1 MRQSIR
7 LCLLVFVLA
16 LLIRAGGM
24 PDSSIRSFPPG
35 IWFDEA
41 LKGVDAWNSLHGG
54 GLKLVYPDVFP
65 REPLLVWIQS
75 FVLYFAGPSILAM
88 RVVMTIIGS
97 LTCAAFFLMVNS
109 LNRGRSPAFA
119 LAAAF
124 VLATL
129 HWHAWFSRLVFRT
142 NLVPLAACLL
152 VLAMAAAA
160 RRRATPRER
169 ILAWLGA
176 GAVAGVGFYAYTSWH
191 FFLPVILV
199 WFWAVTGEFAGKKTG
214 TVLSP
219 KSSVLSSQSSLLNP
233 QSPIRNPQSPIP
245 NPQSPIPNPQSPI
258 PNPPSSVLSPQSLL
272 FTCFVSGAALVV
284 IPLILHYVLTPADLI
299 SRPQAVSPFRD
310 GIVPGLLLIVRNLR
324 DVLLMFAVRGDH
336 VPLHNIPWTPVFDPV
351 WAVLFTAGIVRAVWD
366 VWRRSEG
373 WRFSTA
379 WLAWL
384 VCMSCPSV
392 VTQTDSA
399 NTLRNLGATPAVAYF
414 VALGWWWAGEMVRQS
429 ASRPVGQSASLP
441 VCQSASLPVCQS
453 ASLPVGGST
462 SPHSALSTQH
472 SALSTQHS
480 TLSTQ
485 HSALSTQHSAL
496 STQHSALSTQHS
508 ALNWRK
514 AAEALLL
521 AALVW
526 GAGFQVFKLWV
537 RHPHT
542 AATIEKFCNTNVW
555 LARFCQPDFS
565 GSPLFVPVD
574 FTASGK
580 DISARNYAFQFLTI
594 QRRDIRPF
602 DPVQALSRSA
612 EEKPKDHRLL
622 CAVFLPYSQVL
633 QRLFP
638 GGYAER
644 ELVLGRERDTG
655 RELALVLMPGPDG
668 RMQRALSLAPD
679 GTMEEAPPMRQGQP
693 FAWIF
698 RIPASA
704 LLTPEQ
710 AREAARS
717 FSPTAETQSR
727 RE

>member
-75 FVLYFAGPSILAM
+75 LVLWIAGPRILAM

-97 LTCAAFFLMVNS
+97 LTCVAFFLMVNS
-109 LNRGRSPAFA
+109 LNRSRSPGFA

-160 RRRATPRER
+160 RRRGSRRGR

-176 GAVAGVGFYAYTSWH
+176 GAVAGAGFYTYLSWY

-199 WFWAVTGEFAGKKTG
+199 WFWALEAV
-214 TVLSP
+214 
-219 KSSVLSSQSSLLNP
+219 SQSAGRPVRQLDGSDGSDYLQSPISSILNPHLKNP
-233 QSPIRNPQSPIP
+233 QSAIRNPQFSA
-245 NPQSPIPNPQSPI
+245 
-258 PNPPSSVLSPQSLL
+258 LL
-272 FTCFVSGAALVV
+272 YFACGAALVAL
-284 IPLILHYVLTPADLI
+284 PLILHYLLTPADLTG
-299 SRPQAVSPFRD
+299 RPQAISPFRD
-310 GIVPGLLLIVRNLR
+310 GFLPGLLLILRNLR

-351 WAVLFTAGIVRAVWD
+351 WAVLFTAGIVRAVRD
-366 VWRRSEG
+366 VWRRGEG
-373 WRFSTA
+373 WRFSTS

-384 VCMSCPSV
+384 ACMSCPSV

-414 VALGWWWAGEMVRQS
+414 VALGWWWAGEMVRRL
-429 ASRPVGQSASLP
+429 ASQPVGQSASLP
-441 VCQSASLPVCQS
+441 VCHSALSPKSS
-453 ASLPVGGST
+453 ALSSQF
-462 SPHSALSTQH
+462 SALSTQH
-472 SALSTQHS
+472 SALSS
-480 TLSTQ
+480 ES
-485 HSALSTQHSAL
+485 SALTTQSSVL
-496 STQHSALSTQHS
+496 SPQSSS
-508 ALNWRK
+508 FNWRRT
-514 AAEALLL
+514 AEALLL

-542 AATIEKFCNTNVW
+542 AATIEKFCSSNVQ

-602 DPVQALSRSA
+602 DPVQALSRPA
-612 EEKPKDHRLL
+612 EGKPKDHRVL
-622 CAVFLPYSQVL
+622 CAGFLPYSQVL

-644 ELVLGRERDTG
+644 ALVLGRERETG
-655 RELALVLMPGPDG
+655 RELAEVLLLGADG
-668 RMQRALSLAPD
+668 RLQTAFSLAPD
-679 GTMEEAPPMRQGQP
+679 GGMEEAPPMRQGQP
-693 FAWIF
+693 LAWIF

-717 FSPTAETQSR
+717 FSPSTETQGR

>member
-75 FVLYFAGPSILAM
+75 LVLWIAGPRILAM

-97 LTCAAFFLMVNS
+97 LTCVAFFLMVNS
-109 LNRGRSPAFA
+109 LNRERSPGFA

-142 NLVPLAACLL
+142 NLVSLAACLL

-160 RRRATPRER
+160 RRRGTRRGR

-176 GAVAGVGFYAYTSWH
+176 GAVAGAGFYTYLSWY
-191 FFLPVILV
+191 FFLPVILA
-199 WFWAVTGEFAGKKTG
+199 WFWALEAV
-214 TVLSP
+214 
-219 KSSVLSSQSSLLNP
+219 SQSAGRPVRQLDGSDGSDYLQSPISSILNPHLKNP
-233 QSPIRNPQSPIP
+233 QSAIRNPQFSA
-245 NPQSPIPNPQSPI
+245 
-258 PNPPSSVLSPQSLL
+258 LL
-272 FTCFVSGAALVV
+272 YFACGAALVAL
-284 IPLILHYVLTPADLI
+284 PLILHYLLTPADLTG
-299 SRPQAVSPFRD
+299 RPQAISPFRD
-310 GIVPGLLLIVRNLR
+310 GFLPGLLLILRNLR

-351 WAVLFTAGIVRAVWD
+351 WAALFTAGIVRALRD
-366 VWRRSEG
+366 VWRRGEG
-373 WRFSTA
+373 WRFPAA

-384 VCMSCPSV
+384 ACMSCPSV

-414 VALGWWWAGEMVRQS
+414 VALGWWWAGEMVRRL
-429 ASRPVGQSASLP
+429 ASQPVGQSASLP
-441 VCQSASLPVCQS
+441 VCHSALSPQSS
-453 ASLPVGGST
+453 ALSSQF
-462 SPHSALSTQH
+462 SALSTQH
-472 SALSTQHS
+472 SALSS
-480 TLSTQ
+480 ES
-485 HSALSTQHSAL
+485 SALTTQSSVL
-496 STQHSALSTQHS
+496 SPQSSS
-508 ALNWRK
+508 FNWRRT
-514 AAEALLL
+514 AEALLL
-521 AALVW
+521 VALVW

-542 AATIEKFCNTNVW
+542 AATIEKFCSSNVQ

-602 DPVQALSRSA
+602 DPVQALSRPA
-612 EEKPKDHRLL
+612 EGKPKDHRVL
-622 CAVFLPYSQVL
+622 CAGFLPYSQVL

-644 ELVLGRERDTG
+644 ALVLGRERETG
-655 RELALVLMPGPDG
+655 RELAQVLLLGADG
-668 RMQRALSLAPD
+668 RLQTAFSLAPD
-679 GTMEEAPPMRQGQP
+679 GGMEEAPPMRQGQP
-693 FAWIF
+693 LAWIF

-717 FSPTAETQSR
+717 FSPTTETQSR

>member
-75 FVLYFAGPSILAM
+75 LVLWIAGPRILAM

-97 LTCAAFFLMVNS
+97 LTCVAFFLMVNS
-109 LNRGRSPAFA
+109 LNRSRSPGFA

-160 RRRATPRER
+160 RRRGSRRGR

-176 GAVAGVGFYAYTSWH
+176 GAVAGAGFYTYLSWY

-199 WFWAVTGEFAGKKTG
+199 WFWALEAV
-214 TVLSP
+214 
-219 KSSVLSSQSSLLNP
+219 SQSAGRPVRQLDGSDGSDYLQSPISSILNPHLKNP
-233 QSPIRNPQSPIP
+233 QSAIRNPQFSA
-245 NPQSPIPNPQSPI
+245 
-258 PNPPSSVLSPQSLL
+258 LL
-272 FTCFVSGAALVV
+272 YFACGAALVAL
-284 IPLILHYVLTPADLI
+284 PLILHYLLTPADLTG
-299 SRPQAVSPFRD
+299 RPQAISPFRD
-310 GIVPGLLLIVRNLR
+310 GFLPGLLLILRNLR

-351 WAVLFTAGIVRAVWD
+351 WAVLFTAGIVRAVRD
-366 VWRRSEG
+366 VWRRGEG
-373 WRFSTA
+373 WRFSTS

-384 VCMSCPSV
+384 ACMSCPSV

-717 FSPTAETQSR
+717 FSPTTETQSR

>member
-24 PDSSIRSFPPG
+24 RDSSIRSFPPG

-75 FVLYFAGPSILAM
+75 VVLWIAGPRILAM

-97 LTCAAFFLMVNS
+97 LTCVAFFLMVIS
-109 LNRGRSPAFA
+109 LNRGRSPGFA

-129 HWHAWFSRLVFRT
+129 HWHAWFSRLIFRT

-160 RRRATPRER
+160 RRRGARRGR
-169 ILAWLGA
+169 ILAWIGA
-176 GAVAGVGFYAYTSWH
+176 GAVAGAGFYTYTSWH

-199 WFWAVTGEFAGKKTG
+199 WFWALTGEFAGKETE
-214 TVLSP
+214 TVLSSQ
-219 KSSVLSSQSSLLNP
+219 SSVLGSRFSVVSSQSSLLNP
-233 QSPIRNPQSPIP
+233 QSPIRNPQSAIPNPQSPIP

-258 PNPPSSVLSPQSLL
+258 LSPQSSALSTQSFFLACFACGALL
-272 FTCFVSGAALVV
+272 VML
-284 IPLILHYVLTPADLI
+284 PLILHYLLTPADLI
-299 SRPQAVSPFRD
+299 NRPQAVSPFRD
-310 GIVPGLLLIVRNLR
+310 GFLPGLLLIVRNLR

-336 VPLHNIPWTPVFDPV
+336 VPLHNVPWTPVFDPV
-351 WAVLFTAGIVRAVWD
+351 WAVLFTAGIARAVWD
-366 VWRRSEG
+366 VWRRGEG

-414 VALGWWWAGEMVRQS
+414 VALGWWWTGEAVRHKS
-429 ASRPVGQSASLP
+429 VGQSASLP
-441 VCQSASLPVCQS
+441 VGRIGRIRRIGWIGLSSISRFFHPQSAIRNPQS
-453 ASLPVGGST
+453 AI
-462 SPHSALSTQH
+462 LSTQH
-472 SALSTQHS
+472 SALHW
-480 TLSTQ
+480 L
-485 HSALSTQHSAL
+485 
-496 STQHSALSTQHS
+496 
-508 ALNWRK
+508 K

-526 GAGFQVFKLWV
+526 GAGCQVYKLWV

-602 DPVQALSRSA
+602 DPVQALSRPT
-612 EEKPKDHRLL
+612 EGKPKDHRVL

-638 GGYAER
+638 GGYVER
-644 ELVLGRERDTG
+644 ALVLGRERETG
-655 RELALVLMPGPDG
+655 RELAQVLVLSADG
-668 RMQRALSLAPD
+668 GLQRAFSLAPD
-679 GTMEEAPPMRQGQP
+679 GGMEEAPPMRQGQP
-693 FAWIF
+693 LAWIAWIF

-704 LLTPEQ
+704 LLRPEQ

-717 FSPTAETQSR
+717 FSPTTETQSR
-727 RE
+727 SE

>member
-24 PDSSIRSFPPG
+24 RDSSIRSFPPG

-65 REPLLVWIQS
+65 REPLLLWIQS
-75 FVLYFAGPSILAM
+75 LVLWIAGPRILAM

-97 LTCAAFFLMVNS
+97 LTCVAFFLMVNS
-109 LNRGRSPAFA
+109 LNRGRSPGFA

-160 RRRATPRER
+160 RRRGGTRRGR

-176 GAVAGVGFYAYTSWH
+176 GAVAGAGFYTYTSWH

-199 WFWAVTGEFAGKKTG
+199 WFWALTGEFAGKETG
-214 TVLSP
+214 TVLSSQ
-219 KSSVLSSQSSLLNP
+219 SSVLSSQSSLLNP
-233 QSPIRNPQSPIP
+233 QSPIRDPQSAIP
-245 NPQSPIPNPQSPI
+245 NPQSPI
-258 PNPPSSVLSPQSLL
+258 LSPQSSALSTQHSAL
-272 FTCFVSGAALVV
+272 ICFACGAALVML
-284 IPLILHYVLTPADLI
+284 PLILHYLLTPADLI
-299 SRPQAVSPFRD
+299 NRPQAISPFRD
-310 GIVPGLLLIVRNLR
+310 GFLPGLLLIVRNLR

-351 WAVLFTAGIVRAVWD
+351 WAVLFTAGIARAVWD
-366 VWRRSEG
+366 VWRRGEG

-414 VALGWWWAGEMVRQS
+414 VALGWWWAGEMVRRLASQPVGRIGRIRRIGWIGLSSISRFFHPQS
-429 ASRPVGQSASLP
+429 AIRNPQSTIP
-441 VCQSASLPVCQS
+441 
-453 ASLPVGGST
+453 
-462 SPHSALSTQH
+462 SPHSSALSTQH
-472 SALSTQHS
+472 SALHW
-480 TLSTQ
+480 L
-485 HSALSTQHSAL
+485 
-496 STQHSALSTQHS
+496 
-508 ALNWRK
+508 K

-526 GAGFQVFKLWV
+526 GAGFQVYKLWV

-565 GSPLFVPVD
+565 GSPLFVPAD

-580 DISARNYAFQFLTI
+580 DSSARNYAFQFLTI

-602 DPVQALSRSA
+602 DPVQALSRPT
-612 EEKPKDHRLL
+612 EGKPKDHRVL

-638 GGYAER
+638 GGYVER
-644 ELVLGRERDTG
+644 ALVLGRERETG
-655 RELALVLMPGPDG
+655 RELAQVLALSADG
-668 RMQRALSLAPD
+668 GLQRAFSLAPD
-679 GTMEEAPPMRQGQP
+679 GGMEEAPPMRQGQP
-693 FAWIF
+693 LAWIF

-704 LLTPEQ
+704 LLRPEQ

-717 FSPTAETQSR
+717 FSPTTETQSR
-727 RE
+727 SE